1 MIRPLGSPSA
11 VTSQTNSIGISSAAV
26 AGIIIGSFAVG
37 LFATFIAYLF
47 WRRYRIALAKSQAAT
62 QYPKADEPNEGVTN
76 LPSPWDTQ
84 GEEITTIASSPSP
97 MRQKDRQYQVP
108 PNRYD
113 NSSDAYPSGGSSSIQ
128 GTAFT
133 SQSPPSYL
141 AATTTNSGS
150 R

>member
-11 VTSQTNSIGISSAAV
+11 ASQTNGTGISSAAV
-26 AGIIIGSFAVG
+26 AGIIIGSFAFG

-47 WRRYRIALAKSQAAT
+47 WRRHRIAQANSQAAT
-62 QYPKADEPNEGVTN
+62 QYPKAEGEEGTN
-76 LPSPWDTQ
+76 LPTAWESQ
-84 GEEITTIASSPSP
+84 GDEITTIASSPSP
-97 MRQKDRQYQVP
+97 MRQKDRQYQVA

-113 NSSDAYPSGGSSSIQ
+113 NSSDAYLSGRSLSIQ

-141 AATTTNSGS
+141 AATTSNSGT